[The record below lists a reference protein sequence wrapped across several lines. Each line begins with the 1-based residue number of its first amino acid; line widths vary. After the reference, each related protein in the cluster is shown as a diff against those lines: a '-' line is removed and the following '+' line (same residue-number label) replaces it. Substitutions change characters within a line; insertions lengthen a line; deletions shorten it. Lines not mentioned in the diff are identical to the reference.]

1 MQSDF
6 GSSGKNLTIFNDGGE
21 GNEAGSTQ
29 VEFPNPEDVW
39 IPGSRWRELRL
50 NKDSM
55 EEITEAVFFAPSTR
69 EYFRVPLQKKYN
81 FLGFLITLSL
91 GGNWLCGKRRRKR
104 IYEFIWTEEASQGT
118 LPRIELRAG
127 QNWNGWRNPLT
138 AWIYAMMKI
147 NASNDFHETLIS
159 K

>member
-55 EEITEAVFFAPSTR
+55 EEITEAVFLHQQLEDISV
-69 EYFRVPLQKKYN
+69 FR
-81 FLGFLITLSL
+81 F
-91 GGNWLCGKRRRKR
+91 
-104 IYEFIWTEEASQGT
+104 
-118 LPRIELRAG
+118 
-127 QNWNGWRNPLT
+127 
-138 AWIYAMMKI
+138 KI
-147 NASNDFHETLIS
+147 NTIFWGF
-159 K
+159 